1 MLLRARVSLLD
12 RPGALLSVA
21 RVIADLG
28 GNIVDIEIL
37 ATGDGKVIDDLVIE
51 LPGPDTEP
59 LVTKLGTTG
68 AEVLNLRRTVRLSG
82 QRPDLDL
89 LHRVATSPEDAR
101 TSLVSMAPPV
111 WSTDWAAIVEPAQRT
126 TPVWSS
132 PGTPNPL
139 PVGLPE
145 PVGELPR
152 RGTVEAATGQ
162 RIEVVGVPLGESV
175 FYLGR
180 TDGPTFLQVE
190 LVQLRRVVELVA
202 ALSGYSPASSSI
214 VSSSNPV
221 T

>member
-37 ATGDGKVIDDLVIE
+37 ASGDGKVIDDLVLE
-51 LPGPDTEP
+51 LPGADTEP
-59 LVTKLGTTG
+59 LVKKLTTTG

-89 LHRVATSPEDAR
+89 LHRVATAPEDALA
-101 TSLVSMAPPV
+101 SLVSMAPPV
-111 WSTDWAAIVEPAQRT
+111 WSADWAAIVEASAPAV
-126 TPVWSS
+126 PVRNS

-139 PVGLPE
+139 PLGLPE
-145 PVGELPR
+145 PIGALPR
-152 RGTVEAATGQ
+152 RGTVESTTGQ
-162 RIEVVGVPLGESV
+162 RIEVVGVPMGTSL

-180 TDGPTFLQVE
+180 MDGPAFLQVE
-190 LVQLRRVVELVA
+190 LVQLRRVVELVSALIGA
-202 ALSGYSPASSSI
+202 AG
-214 VSSSNPV
+214 
-221 T
+221 

>member
-37 ATGDGKVIDDLVIE
+37 ATGDGKVIDDLVLE
-51 LPGPDTEP
+51 LPGGDTEAMI
-59 LVTKLGTTG
+59 KRLGTTG

-89 LHRVATSPEDAR
+89 LHRVATTPDEALA
-101 TSLVSMAPPV
+101 TLVSMAPPV
-111 WSTDWAAIVEPAQRT
+111 WSADWAAIAEPGGATAVRN
-126 TPVWSS
+126 S
-132 PGTPNPL
+132 PGAPNPL
-139 PVGLPE
+139 PVGLPQ
-145 PVGELPR
+145 PIGALPR
-152 RGTVEAATGQ
+152 RGVVEGPTGQ
-162 RIEVVGVPLGESV
+162 KIEVVGVPVGDYL

-180 TDGPTFLQVE
+180 SDGPTFLQVE

-202 ALSGYSPASSSI
+202 TLM
-214 VSSSNPV
+214 
-221 T
+221 TR